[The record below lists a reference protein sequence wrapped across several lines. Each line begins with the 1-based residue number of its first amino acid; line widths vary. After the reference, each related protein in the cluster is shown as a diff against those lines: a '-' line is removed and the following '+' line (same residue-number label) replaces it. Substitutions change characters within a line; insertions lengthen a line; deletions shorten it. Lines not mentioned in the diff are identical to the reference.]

1 MKKQAESNNFRT
13 ILLPTKKKL
22 LNNNKWSKE
31 KVFALGTMLV
41 LLFVFQK
48 LRGRKPEEY
57 DWRII
62 IPV

>member
-1 MKKQAESNNFRT
+1 MKKQVESNNFRT

-41 LLFVFQK
+41 LLFCISK
-48 LRGRKPEEY
+48 A
-57 DWRII
+57 
-62 IPV
+62 